1 MDGTNITSGQ
11 SEDDR
16 PTELCGAEV
25 NAILNTD
32 DNIAL
37 H

>member
-11 SEDDR
+11 SEDDL

-25 NAILNTD
+25 NTNINTD